1 MLKNIF
7 RSFLIITSLFI
18 SNIFALDLNTATVA
32 ELKALKFIG
41 QKKAEAIVAYREA
54 NGAFKSVDELK
65 KVKGIGDKILK
76 GLEGELSVSEVKVKA
91 TIKNKE
97 EKIKEN
103 IEKINK
109 SEVKAEDKK

>member
-1 MLKNIF
+1 MLK
-7 RSFLIITSLFI
+7 IIRNLLTVSALFI
-18 SNIFALDLNTATVA
+18 GSVFALDLNTATVA
-32 ELKALKFIG
+32 ELKALKGIG

-76 GLEGELSVSEVKVKA
+76 GLEGELSVSEVKAEATSKIKA
-91 TIKNKE
+91 

-103 IEKINK
+103 IEEKK
-109 SEVKAEDKK
+109 SELKTEDKK